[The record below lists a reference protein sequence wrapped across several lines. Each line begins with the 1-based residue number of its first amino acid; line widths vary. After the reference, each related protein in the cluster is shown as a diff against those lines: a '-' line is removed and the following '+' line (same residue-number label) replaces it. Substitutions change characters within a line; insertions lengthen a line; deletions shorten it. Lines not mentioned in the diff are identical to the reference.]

1 MPVSKQDISLPPF
14 ESNLGNGR
22 SITSVEFTDFL
33 QCNGIRHVT
42 SAPYHPS
49 TNGLAERDMQTFK
62 EHIKRSTQASLQSRI
77 SRFLL
82 TYRNTQHSTTGVSPA
97 ELLLGRHPRTLFD
110 LMLPDLSIQVQDKQ
124 AFVGAIFG
132 FGRSFYGNP

>member
-1 MPVSKQDISLPPF
+1 
-14 ESNLGNGR
+14 
-22 SITSVEFTDFL
+22 
-33 QCNGIRHVT
+33 
-42 SAPYHPS
+42 
-49 TNGLAERDMQTFK
+49 MQTFK

-124 AFVGAIFG
+124 ANQKHHHDQHAQPRTLQGCRVCL
-132 FGRSFYGNP
+132 SSTH